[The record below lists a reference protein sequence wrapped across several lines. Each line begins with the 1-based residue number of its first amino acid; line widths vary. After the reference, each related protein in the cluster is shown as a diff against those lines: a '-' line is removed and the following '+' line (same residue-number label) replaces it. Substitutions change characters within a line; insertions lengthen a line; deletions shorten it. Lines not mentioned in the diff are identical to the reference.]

1 MLQTPLLAFE
11 SLQNSKDLAKLK
23 SMELIEFSFVDS
35 EFLDQGID
43 SEEKLRLGSWFIFWV
58 DC

>member
-11 SLQNSKDLAKLK
+11 TLQNSKDLAKLK
-23 SMELIEFSFVDS
+23 SMELIEFSFVNS

-43 SEEKLRLGSWFIFWV
+43 SEEKLRLDSWFIFWV
-58 DC
+58 NC

>member
-23 SMELIEFSFVDS
+23 SMELIEFSVVDS

-43 SEEKLRLGSWFIFWV
+43 SEEKLRLASWFIFWV